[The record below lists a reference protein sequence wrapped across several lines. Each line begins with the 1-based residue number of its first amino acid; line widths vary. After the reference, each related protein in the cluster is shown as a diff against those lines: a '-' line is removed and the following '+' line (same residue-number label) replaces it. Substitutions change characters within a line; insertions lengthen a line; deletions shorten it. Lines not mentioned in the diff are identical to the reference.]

1 MKNTKRLLALLSLS
15 ALLLVTSCDKRIDNS
30 GNIETPTP
38 SSPSTPSTPQQQ
50 EEVRVDNGTEAAKI
64 LLAQERLDSSVVK
77 GSNGLF
83 TKGKKAFSRIINETR
98 KYSRNY
104 AKRENETYTEI
115 EGDVVKWYNDVDYS
129 NFNSFFKSY
138 ADNIESTA
146 ESGSRLIDNTKKYI
160 RVVDKWVNVHG
171 MEYLLKVDENQET
184 IFSRSANYAEICRR
198 STDELGHD
206 VYEMLFLSEETTT
219 RMKYIPGLLYEFA
232 ISSGE
237 YTHYLFAENYK
248 GYWTVNST
256 SGSTLDYLNDE
267 YIDFSTMILKDEAC
281 YEFVTMTNANGISQP
296 MNLTIISNDHKT
308 DLLVIGNNYFELFNT
323 GIKGLDYLKIEASED
338 ERDEFYNDYEKDKN
352 TIVYEQTSTNSKGEE
367 YTIYSTSGHKSA
379 TAVLD
384 SGLEFTQ
391 GDKFLD
397 GKLEV
402 GRIDVSYVAGCD
414 SYGRIPFATTATT
427 LQENFELIKQFLQ
440 ETGITFRRDLD
451 EVINATTF
459 AVSDVENH
467 TKYYKWNGYSINDL
481 QQVKLA
487 LQVEKDKTETLI
499 NEYNSLKNVEVID
512 ISDQEAMNKNIYFAD
527 ITLEKDMVVSN
538 EGFEINLTEAEV
550 KVTDTLLF
558 VDKEQYSLVLA
569 LQNKEGTIFPIEV
582 DENET
587 ITSTAFTKGQEFKT
601 TQSLSVEIPVLD
613 EGEYILVAYVATTLE
628 GIRVTN
634 PIAVK
639 GTFTKASNIATGI
652 TQTISTNE
660 DGNLLV
666 TSTKTNDIYLEFS
679 GTLTYDDM
687 VNFLSENAYQY
698 GSIGEVVLEKLVD
711 GNWVVVEKPVTE
723 EEVEDPST
731 KEDSQDQTSEQTQ
744 TENEEQIE
752 KEEQIQEELESG
764 QYRMKYIVTIA
775 DEASEET
782 SENTSEEELQEVENG
797 YVYVTYTRYIAVE
810 DTVTEETTEQPKQ

>member
-1 MKNTKRLLALLSLS
+1 MKNTKRLLTLLSLS

-30 GNIETPTP
+30 GNIETP

-64 LLAQERLDSSVVK
+64 LLAQERLDSSIVK
-77 GSNGLF
+77 DSNGLF
-83 TKGKKAFSRIINETR
+83 TKGKKAFSRIIEETR

-129 NFNSFFKSY
+129 NFNSFFQSY

-160 RVVDKWVNVHG
+160 RVVDKWVNVYG
-171 MEYLLKVDENQET
+171 MQYLLKVDENQET
-184 IFSRSANYAEICRR
+184 IFSRSAEYAEICRR

-256 SGSTLDYLNDE
+256 SGSTLDYLNSE
-267 YIDFSTMILKDEAC
+267 YVDFSTMILKDEAC

-338 ERDEFYNDYEKDKN
+338 ERDDFYNDPEKDKN
-352 TIVYEQTSTNSKGEE
+352 TIVYEQSNVNSQGEK

-384 SGLEFTQ
+384 SGLEFTE

-402 GRIDVSYVAGCD
+402 RRIDVSYVAGCD
-414 SYGRIPFATTATT
+414 SYGRIPFVTTATT

-467 TKYYKWNGYSINDL
+467 TKYYKWNGYSINNL
-481 QQVKLA
+481 EEVKLA
-487 LQVEKDKTETLI
+487 LQVEQVKTDTLI
-499 NEYNSLKNVEVID
+499 NEYNSYKDVEVID
-512 ISDQEAMNKNIYFAD
+512 FEDQEAMNKNIYFAD

-538 EGFEINLTEAEV
+538 EGFKINLTEAEV
-550 KVTDTLLF
+550 KVADTLLF

-569 LQNKEGTIFPIEV
+569 LQNKEGTIFPIQV
-582 DENET
+582 DENES
-587 ITSTAFTKGQEFKT
+587 ITSTSFTKGQEFNT

-613 EGEYILVAYVATTLE
+613 EGEYMLVAYVATTQE

-639 GTFTKASNIATGI
+639 GTFTGATHIATGI

-660 DGNLLV
+660 DGYLLV
-666 TSTKTNDIYLEFS
+666 TSIKTNDVYVTIKE
-679 GTLTYDDM
+679 TLTYSKLEELM
-687 VNFLSENAYQY
+687 SEAAYQY
-698 GSIGEVVLEKLVD
+698 GTISEVEIEMFDNDTWTIVTPKEEVVNDTQEGEVDNSSEDSESLKQ
-711 GNWVVVEKPVTE
+711 TE
-723 EEVEDPST
+723 ENL
-731 KEDSQDQTSEQTQ
+731 QD
-744 TENEEQIE
+744 
-752 KEEQIQEELESG
+752 G
-764 QYRMKYIVTIA
+764 QYRMKYIVNSN
-775 DEASEET
+775 SEE
-782 SENTSEEELQEVENG
+782 SQEEFG
-797 YVYVTYTRYIAVE
+797 YVYVTL
-810 DTVTEETTEQPKQ
+810 VTLK